1 MPKEEDG
8 NLNNI
13 AYDEYIIELY
23 ENYLLKCKE
32 IYKRD
37 ALVSS
42 KHLLYWI
49 IRKMRKEGVGE
60 NDLIDYIKDCSN
72 EFSDEKDVEQI
83 SRIED
88 NINKINKIGKA

>member
-1 MPKEEDG
+1 MPKKEDE

-49 IRKMRKEGVGE
+49 IRKMRKEGVGG

-88 NINKINKIGKA
+88 NIDKINNIGKA

>member
-1 MPKEEDG
+1 MPKEEAG
-8 NLNNI
+8 NLDNI
-13 AYDEYIIELY
+13 AYDEYIIEIY
-23 ENYLLKCKE
+23 ENYLLKCQK

-72 EFSDEKDVEQI
+72 EFSDEKDVEQT

-88 NINKINKIGKA
+88 NIDKINNIGKA

>member
-1 MPKEEDG
+1 MPKEEE

-13 AYDEYIIELY
+13 TYDEYIIELY

-37 ALVSS
+37 ALISS

-49 IRKMRKEGVGE
+49 IRKMRKEGVE
-60 NDLIDYIKDCSN
+60 ESDLIDYIKDCSN

-88 NINKINKIGKA
+88 NIDEINNVGKA